1 MNDVVDIKSRIYEMR
16 VQCWNCDT
24 TFVAQIPKGTRFDL
38 WDGGCPDCGCS
49 KCFHRL
55 SSAMAALQNVGT
67 PLPGPTQYPPGSL
80 SDWAEKERRTL
91 DEMQKQKEMQK
102 LFEQASSAKLN
113 PQPFAYPTKDKNE

>member
-38 WDGGCPDCGCS
+38 WDGGCPHCGCS
-49 KCFHRL
+49 KCFNRL
-55 SSAMAALQNVGT
+55 SSAMAALQKAG
-67 PLPGPTQYPPGSL
+67 PIPYPGGL
-80 SDWAEKERRTL
+80 SDWAEIERRTL
-91 DEMQKQKEMQK
+91 DEMLKQKEMQK
-102 LFEQASSAKLN
+102 LFEQASSVKLN